1 MVQKCN
7 QDGRVGN
14 TQSAQMQRL
23 LRVGPENAFM
33 IENKVKLVVWDLDE
47 TFWRGTLTEGGMA
60 HIESNIET
68 VRELSKRGIISS
80 ICSKNDYEQ
89 AKAKL
94 CECGIW
100 DYFVFPS
107 ISFNPK
113 GKAIAE
119 MIEGAALRP
128 QNVLFLDDNP
138 SNLEEA
144 KFFNP
149 GIMTANPVDVL
160 ENLLDHPSLA
170 GKPDPELTR
179 LKQYQFLQRKVEERG
194 ATALSNEEFLRA
206 SNIRIVINNDIEPD
220 FDRVVELIN
229 RTNQLNYTK
238 IRLET
243 DDEVQGLRDL
253 ISGRNVHAGTV
264 HVVDNYGDYGL
275 VGFYLGMRRS
285 KYNKLIHFVFSCRT
299 MNMGVEQYVYETLS
313 SPDIEIVGPVSYGL
327 KTHDRVDWIN
337 VGGGDRTPNQSGPV
351 NEKLVLLGGCD
362 LLQLASYC
370 STDRSEFVNEQR
382 EGAKIRFDDPGF
394 ILSDRS
400 ALKRHAAMG
409 RFAWWTHDDAV
420 RFDEAVASAKLILLS
435 LWPGMNGYYFHIG
448 QDISVRF
455 TKGVAN
461 EIRQNDPD
469 FFGENF
475 AALDLEDDG
484 RLALIEKSLDVIASN
499 CGDGTRIFSL
509 GCYTRGLDRSRAER
523 RILYNKTCREYCER
537 HPERFQYVDVDSI
550 VPPEMMA
557 NRTHFLRP
565 GYFALAQYIL
575 AVIRGHK
582 PVLPV
587 LHDEGGRSAEEGKTR
602 GNARRA
608 ARTQRRQERSER
620 KSEERPGGDE
630 PRGERAQR
638 REERKKKRAA
648 RHSESTT
655 AEG

>member
-1 MVQKCN
+1 
-7 QDGRVGN
+7 
-14 TQSAQMQRL
+14 
-23 LRVGPENAFM
+23 M

-47 TFWRGTLTEGGMA
+47 TFWRGTLTEGGIA
-60 HIESNIET
+60 HIESNIEM
-68 VRELSKRGIISS
+68 VRELSKRGIINS

-89 AKAKL
+89 AKEKL
-94 CECGIW
+94 SECGIW
-100 DYFVFPS
+100 DHFVFPS

-113 GKAIAE
+113 GRAIAE

-149 GIMTANPVDVL
+149 GIMTANPADVL

-206 SNIRIVINNDIEPD
+206 SNIRIVINNDIHPD
-220 FDRVVELIN
+220 FERVVELIN

-243 DDEVQGLRDL
+243 EDEVQGLRDQ
-253 ISGRNVHAGTV
+253 ISGRYVYAGTV

-285 KYNKLIHFVFSCRT
+285 TYNKLIHFVFSCRT
-299 MNMGVEQYVYETLS
+299 MNMGVEQYVYEMLG
-313 SPDIEIVGPVSYGL
+313 SPDIEIVKPVSYGL
-327 KTHDRVDWIN
+327 KTHERVDWIN
-337 VGGGDRTPNQSGPV
+337 VGDVGPASGESGPV
-351 NEKLVLLGGCD
+351 NDKLVLLGGCD

-370 STDRSEFVNEQR
+370 STNRAEFVNEER
-382 EGAKIRFDDPGF
+382 EGAKTRFDDPGF

-400 ALKRHAAMG
+400 ALKTHAAMG
-409 RFAWWTHDDAV
+409 RFAWWTYDDAV

-435 LWPGMNGYYFHIG
+435 LWPGMNGHYFRIG

-461 EIRQNDPD
+461 DVRQSDPK
-469 FFGENF
+469 FFDENF
-475 AALDLEDDG
+475 TDLELEDDG
-484 RLALIEKSLDVIASN
+484 RLALIEKSFDALAAK
-499 CGDGTRIFSL
+499 CGDGARIFSL
-509 GCYTRGLDRSRAER
+509 GCYTRGFDSARGKR
-523 RILYNKTCREYCER
+523 RTQYNKTCRDYCER

-550 VPPEMMA
+550 VSPEMMA
-557 NRTHFLRP
+557 DDTHFLRP

-575 AVIRGHK
+575 AVIRGHE
-582 PVLPV
+582 PALQGIRDR
-587 LHDEGGRSAEEGKTR
+587 HTD
-602 GNARRA
+602 
-608 ARTQRRQERSER
+608 Q
-620 KSEERPGGDE
+620 ERPGSGE
-630 PRGERAQR
+630 RRAERAQR
-638 REERKKKRAA
+638 REERKKMRAA
-648 RHSESTT
+648 RRGESAT

>member
-1 MVQKCN
+1 
-7 QDGRVGN
+7 
-14 TQSAQMQRL
+14 
-23 LRVGPENAFM
+23 M

-47 TFWRGTLTEGGMA
+47 TFWRGTLTEGGIA
-60 HIESNIET
+60 HIESNIEM
-68 VRELSKRGIISS
+68 VRELSKRGIINS

-89 AKAKL
+89 AKEKL
-94 CECGIW
+94 SECGIW

-113 GKAIAE
+113 GQAIAE

-149 GIMTANPVDVL
+149 GIMTANPADVL
-160 ENLLDHPSLA
+160 DSLLDHPGLA

-194 ATALSNEEFLRA
+194 ATTLSNEDFLRS

-243 DDEVQGLRDL
+243 DDEIRGLRDL
-253 ISGRNVHAGTV
+253 INGRYVYAGTV

-285 KYNKLIHFVFSCRT
+285 TYNKLIHFVFSCRT
-299 MNMGVEQYVYETLS
+299 MNMGIEQYIYEMLG
-313 SPDIEIVGPVSYGL
+313 SPDIEIVKPVSYGL
-327 KTHDRVDWIN
+327 KTHERVDWIN
-337 VGGGDRTPNQSGPV
+337 VGDAGPASEESGPL

-370 STDRSEFVNEQR
+370 STNRSEFVNEER
-382 EGAKIRFDDPGF
+382 NGEKVRFDDPGF

-400 ALKRHAAMG
+400 ALKTHAAMG
-409 RFAWWTHDDAV
+409 RFVWWTHDDAV

-435 LWPGMNGYYFHIG
+435 LWPGMNGNYFRIG

-455 TKGVAN
+455 TKGVAKG
-461 EIRQNDPD
+461 IRKDDPK
-469 FFGENF
+469 FFDANF
-475 AALDLEDDG
+475 ADLDLEDDG
-484 RLALIEKSLDVIASN
+484 RLALIEKSFDAIAAR
-499 CGDGTRIFSL
+499 CGDGARIFSL
-509 GCYTRGLDRSRAER
+509 GCYTRGLDGARNKR
-523 RILYNKTCREYCER
+523 RVQYNTTCRDYCER

-550 VPPEMMA
+550 VSPEMMA
-557 NRTHFLRP
+557 DDTHFLRP

-582 PVLPV
+582 PVLQREA
-587 LHDEGGRSAEEGKTR
+587 DRYAEENRAPDRVRPERTR
-602 GNARRA
+602 R
-608 ARTQRRQERSER
+608 
-620 KSEERPGGDE
+620 E
-630 PRGERAQR
+630 PRNEGEEKPGNGERRAQR
-638 REERKKKRAA
+638 REERKKMRAA
-648 RHSESTT
+648 RRSESAT

>member
-1 MVQKCN
+1 
-7 QDGRVGN
+7 
-14 TQSAQMQRL
+14 MQQL
-23 LRVGPENAFM
+23 LRVVPENAFM
-33 IENKVKLVVWDLDE
+33 IENKVKLVIWDLDE
-47 TFWRGTLTEGGMA
+47 TFWRGTLTEGGIA
-60 HIESNIET
+60 HVESNIEMI
-68 VRELSKRGIISS
+68 RELSKRGIINS
-80 ICSKNDYEQ
+80 ICSKNDHEQ
-89 AKAKL
+89 AKEKL
-94 CECGIW
+94 SECGIW

-149 GIMTANPVDVL
+149 GIMTANPADVL
-160 ENLLDHPSLA
+160 ESLLDHPNLA

-194 ATALSNEEFLRA
+194 ATTLSNEEFLRA

-253 ISGRNVHAGTV
+253 IRGRHVHAGTV

-285 KYNKLIHFVFSCRT
+285 AYNKLIHFVFSCRT
-299 MNMGVEQYVYETLS
+299 MNMGIEQYVYEMLG
-313 SPDIEIVGPVSYGL
+313 SPDIEVAGPVSYGL

-337 VGGGDRTPNQSGPV
+337 AGGGDRGSNQSGPL

-400 ALKRHAAMG
+400 ALKTHAAMG
-409 RFAWWTHDDAV
+409 RFAWWNHDDAL
-420 RFDEAVASAKLILLS
+420 RFDEALASAKLILIS
-435 LWPGMNGYYFHIG
+435 LWPGMNGHYFRIG
-448 QDISVRF
+448 QDISVRL

-461 EIRQNDPD
+461 EIRENDPE
-469 FFGENF
+469 FFDQNF
-475 AALDLEDDG
+475 AALDLEDDD
-484 RLALIEKSLDVIASN
+484 RLALIEKSFDAIVSK

-509 GCYTRGLDRSRAER
+509 GCYTRGLDRSRAGR
-523 RILYNKTCREYCER
+523 RILYNKICRDYCER
-537 HPERFQYVDVDSI
+537 HPERFRYVDVDSI

-557 NRTHFLRP
+557 DRTHFMRP

-575 AVIRGHK
+575 AVIRGHE
-582 PVLPV
+582 PVLQEQV
-587 LHDEGGRSAEEGKTR
+587 DRSAEGGETPANG
-602 GNARRA
+602 RRA
-608 ARTQRRQERSER
+608 ERTKRRQERSGR
-620 KSEERPGGDE
+620 KSEEGPASGELLGD
-630 PRGERAQR
+630 RAQR
-638 REERKKKRAA
+638 REERKKIRAA
-648 RHSESTT
+648 RRSESAT

>member
-1 MVQKCN
+1 
-7 QDGRVGN
+7 
-14 TQSAQMQRL
+14 
-23 LRVGPENAFM
+23 M
-33 IENKVKLVVWDLDE
+33 IENKVKLVVWDLDD
-47 TFWRGTLTEGGMA
+47 TFWRGTLTEGGIA

-68 VRELSKRGIISS
+68 VRELSKRGIINS

-89 AKAKL
+89 AKEKL
-94 CECGIW
+94 SECGIW

-149 GIMTANPVDVL
+149 GIMTADPADVL
-160 ENLLDHPSLA
+160 ENLLDHPGLA
-170 GKPDPELTR
+170 GKPDPDLTR
-179 LKQYQFLQRKVEERG
+179 LKQYQFLQRKVEDRG

-243 DDEVQGLRDL
+243 DDEVQGLREL
-253 ISGRNVHAGTV
+253 ISGRHVHTGTV
-264 HVVDNYGDYGL
+264 RVVDNYGDYGL

-299 MNMGVEQYVYETLS
+299 MNMGIEQYVYEMLN

-337 VGGGDRTPNQSGPV
+337 AGGDDRASNQSGPL

-400 ALKRHAAMG
+400 ALKTHAAMG

-420 RFDEAVASAKLILLS
+420 KFDEAMASAKLILLS
-435 LWPGMNGYYFHIG
+435 LWPGMNGHYFHIG
-448 QDISVRF
+448 QDISVRL

-461 EIRQNDPD
+461 EIKESDPG
-469 FFGENF
+469 FFDENF
-475 AALDLEDDG
+475 TALDLEDDD
-484 RLALIEKSLDVIASN
+484 RFALIEKSFDVIASK

-509 GCYTRGLDRSRAER
+509 GCYTRGLDSSRAER
-523 RILYNKTCREYCER
+523 RILYNKVCRDYCER
-537 HPERFQYVDVDSI
+537 HPERFRYVDVDSI

-575 AVIRGHK
+575 AVIRGHE
-582 PVLPV
+582 PVLQ
-587 LHDEGGRSAEEGKTR
+587 DQGDRSAEEG
-602 GNARRA
+602 A
-608 ARTQRRQERSER
+608 ARSSERQAERAKRRQERRER
-620 KSEERPGGDE
+620 KGGERLHSGERPGK
-630 PRGERAQR
+630 RAEH
-638 REERKKKRAA
+638 REERKKMRAA
-648 RHSESTT
+648 RRSESAA